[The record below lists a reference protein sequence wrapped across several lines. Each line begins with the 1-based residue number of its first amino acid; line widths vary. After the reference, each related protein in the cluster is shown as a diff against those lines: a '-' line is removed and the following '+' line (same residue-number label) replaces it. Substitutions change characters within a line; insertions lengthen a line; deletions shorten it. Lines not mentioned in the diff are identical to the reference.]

1 MKMTIALAIAVL
13 AGGFVADIFWGW
25 LRHSYAAGRIDLEGS
40 AAIHHGSVGKIDS
53 LRDADSPLGGIS

>member
-25 LRHSYAAGRIDLEGS
+25 LRHSYAKQGESIWRALRRFIT
-40 AAIHHGSVGKIDS
+40 AAWAK
-53 LRDADSPLGGIS
+53 